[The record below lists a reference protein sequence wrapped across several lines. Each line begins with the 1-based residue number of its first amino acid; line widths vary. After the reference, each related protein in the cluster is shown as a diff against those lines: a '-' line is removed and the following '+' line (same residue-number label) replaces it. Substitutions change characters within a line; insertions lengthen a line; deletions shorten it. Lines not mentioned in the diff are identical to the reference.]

1 MVRRTR
7 QEAAATREALIDAA
21 EHVFRAKGVAH
32 ATLSD
37 VAAAAGVTRGAIYWH
52 FRDKAELF
60 EAMCERAAMPMEA
73 MLDAAGDG
81 GADDPLGRLRT
92 MAVLGLSRLAHD
104 ARTQAVFDV
113 IFHKCEF
120 TAELAPVAQR
130 QRVADSDC
138 GRHVIALIEEA
149 IARGQLAADCDP
161 RLAAQLMKAFMIGI
175 MHEWVQAPGSYDL
188 ANAAPA
194 LVDVLLAGLVA
205 KPPRA
210 APAVSP
216 SSRRAVSGSRWSR
229 ASGSTAAAP
238 GSSSSGSRSRAR
250 APRSRTARRA

>member
-21 EHVFRAKGVAH
+21 ERVFRAKGVAH
-32 ATLSD
+32 ATLSE
-37 VAAAAGVTRGAIYWH
+37 VAAAAGLTRGAIYWH

-60 EAMCERAAMPMEA
+60 EAMCKRAAMPMET

-81 GADDPLGRLRT
+81 RRDDPLGRLRT
-92 MAVLGLSRLAHD
+92 MAVLGLTRLARD

-120 TAELAPVAQR
+120 TADLAPVARR
-130 QRVADSDC
+130 QRAADADC
-138 GRHVIALIEEA
+138 GREVIALIEEA
-149 IARGQLAADCDP
+149 IARGQLPADCNP

-175 MHEWVQAPGSYDL
+175 MHEWVQSPGSYDL
-188 ANAAPA
+188 ASAAPA
-194 LVDVLLAGLVA
+194 LVDALLAGLVA
-205 KPPRA
+205 NPPRTAVA
-210 APAVSP
+210 AIP
-216 SSRRAVSGSRWSR
+216 SNRRAGAGSRWSR
-229 ASGSTAAAP
+229 ASGSPGASP
-238 GSSSSGSRSRAR
+238 GSSSAGSRSPAR